1 MDKVPEHITAIV
13 GAGAVLDFNYAYNGN
28 IKPTTTTITETVRN
42 LKVERINHEESD
54 IINKIYNLVQDEM
67 TSIYRK
73 RGLRNKYTLNFEEL
87 YFLIESLESYT
98 KTDIEYYN
106 PNGRSPLSALLSL
119 KEELCPHSQI
129 EYARACG
136 CIIKAIINII
146 DEYDTHFRKNS
157 DCEQWYRKFWRGDE
171 KCKFDIFTFNYD
183 TTIEQSLGE
192 YEDGFELIENNAEGI
207 FAFNPQKL
215 LKNPDALSTV
225 QHLHGCIYYSACL
238 PIECDKTHS
247 YRDMFKTRSVQEAW
261 KLGNAYYQEAATQA
275 REFYYNSPI
284 LVGLLKLDKMTFM
297 PNSIYHANLVNKL
310 VENSGLFIV
319 GYSFGDLYVNQLL
332 QRRLLMNGAN
342 HRMVIIDYFP
352 PRVNSIESLYRYL
365 YDENERMLQF
375 IMPFFK
381 VRIEDFKIR
390 GLDFTSYNAPIYSE
404 DHKCMLLICGFKK
417 AVELHSNLIV
427 NFLQNE
433 III

>member
-1 MDKVPEHITAIV
+1 MFAASVVQVRKKKV
-13 GAGAVLDFNYAYNGN
+13 DFAHL
-28 IKPTTTTITETVRN
+28 VF
-42 LKVERINHEESD
+42 LFLRIWFF
-54 IINKIYNLVQDEM
+54 
-67 TSIYRK
+67 R
-73 RGLRNKYTLNFEEL
+73 L
-87 YFLIESLESYT
+87 Y
-98 KTDIEYYN
+98 
-106 PNGRSPLSALLSL
+106 
-119 KEELCPHSQI
+119 
-129 EYARACG
+129 
-136 CIIKAIINII
+136 
-146 DEYDTHFRKNS
+146 
-157 DCEQWYRKFWRGDE
+157 
-171 KCKFDIFTFNYD
+171 
-183 TTIEQSLGE
+183 
-192 YEDGFELIENNAEGI
+192 
-207 FAFNPQKL
+207 
-215 LKNPDALSTV
+215 
-225 QHLHGCIYYSACL
+225 
-238 PIECDKTHS
+238 
-247 YRDMFKTRSVQEAW
+247 
-261 KLGNAYYQEAATQA
+261 
-275 REFYYNSPI
+275 
-284 LVGLLKLDKMTFM
+284 
-297 PNSIYHANLVNKL
+297 IYHANLVNKL